1 MMYGGRREYNE
12 KRGDVV
18 VFNLNSECNSL
29 SFMSGLEHLDC
40 TGKLLTNNYGGY
52 DNIMTAVFKVS
63 FEH

>member
-12 KRGDVV
+12 KRGGVV
-18 VFNLNSECNSL
+18 VLNSNSERNFL

-52 DNIMTAVFKVS
+52 DNIMTVVLQGHF
-63 FEH
+63 